1 MTAAWAR
8 AIRRGIVPIALG
20 ILCWI
25 VSYPAIEDLDPLLK
39 GLGVI
44 MVVLG
49 LVIIVAS
56 ARRYTADEQRVP
68 VVDETRRG
76 T

>member
-20 ILCWI
+20 ILSWI

-39 GLGVI
+39 WLGVI
-44 MVVLG
+44 LVVLG

-68 VVDETRRG
+68 VVDQTRRG
-76 T
+76 I

>member
-1 MTAAWAR
+1 MTAAWTR

-20 ILCWI
+20 IVCWI

-39 GLGVI
+39 WLGVI
-44 MVVLG
+44 LVVLG

-56 ARRYTADEQRVP
+56 ARRYTADAERPSVFP
-68 VVDETRRG
+68 GAREN
-76 T
+76 